1 MLSLR
6 IALRYLA
13 SKKSHGAVNV
23 ISAISVAGVAVATAA
38 IVVVLSVFNGFTDI
52 ARNQFSVIDPD
63 IMVTAAT
70 GRAIADADSL
80 AEALETL
87 PGVEAAAPTLTER
100 GLLVARE
107 GQAAVVFK
115 GVPDDYSR
123 VVDAT
128 NAVQAVIA
136 THDGDTIHRPA
147 QVAVGVAM
155 HLALRPAT
163 PFAELYVPRRIGRIN
178 PANPAGAFF
187 SQPLVAE
194 SVLAVNQTDFDADHI
209 YIPLDAARTLLQ
221 YDREATAVE
230 LRAAAGTSPE
240 TLAGNL
246 RDALGP
252 EYTVATQAQQHAEA
266 FRMISVEKWVTF
278 AMLIFILVIAAFN
291 IISTLS
297 LLVIEKR
304 DNMATLRFLGA
315 SRRRARAIFMWMG
328 AAITIAGGVAG
339 CLLGVALSLA
349 QQYGHFI
356 RLNGDPSK
364 LAVTSYPVRVEAGDL
379 LAVAAIV
386 VAMALITSL
395 ITRIFTRKI

>member
-6 IALRYLA
+6 IALRYLV

-38 IVVVLSVFNGFTDI
+38 IVVVLSVFNGFSDL
-52 ARNQFSVIDPD
+52 ARSQFSVIDPD
-63 IMVTAAT
+63 VMVTPAK
-70 GRAIADADSL
+70 GKVIIDGDSL
-80 AEALETL
+80 ASVLKAM
-87 PGVEAAAPTLTER
+87 PGVEAAAPTLSER
-100 GLLVARE
+100 GLLAARE

-115 GVPDDYSR
+115 GVPDDYYR
-123 VVDAT
+123 VVDTRQAI
-128 NAVQAVIA
+128 QAVIA
-136 THDGDTIHRPA
+136 SHEGDTLHRPA

-155 HLALRPAT
+155 HLALRPVT

-194 SVLAVNQTDFDADHI
+194 TVLAVNQTDFDTDHI

-221 YDREATAVE
+221 YGREASAIE
-230 LRAAAGTSPE
+230 LRAAPGISPQA
-240 TLAGNL
+240 LAEEIRQAIGS
-246 RDALGP
+246 G
-252 EYTVATQAQQHAEA
+252 YSVATQEQQHAEA
-266 FRMISVEKWVTF
+266 FRMIYVEKWVTF

-304 DNMATLRFLGA
+304 DNMDTLRFLGA
-315 SRRRARAIFMWMG
+315 TRIQIRAIFMWIGAVITLAGG
-328 AAITIAGGVAG
+328 AAGSVAG
-339 CLLGVALSLA
+339 LSLSLA

-356 RLNGDPSK
+356 KLSGDPSK
-364 LAVTSYPVRVEAGDL
+364 LAVTYYPVRVEAVDM
-379 LAVAAIV
+379 LAVAGIV
-386 VAMALITSL
+386 AVMSILTSM
-395 ITRIFTRKI
+395 ITRLFTRKI